1 MPPTPLRESP
11 QVAVVLNDPR
21 GVSNRIRSD
30 AFLRKPGP
38 LRKHNDG
45 EENRMRRVTK
55 RRTGLSASACLLGT
69 ATLLSTSSLWAQ
81 EEAEA
86 PPEAAEAADPAE
98 AAGEDAAPEEEA
110 VESEAEE
117 SAPAAPPAA
126 SGDDSTAED
135 IEALKAQVA
144 ELQAKQ
150 EEAEMN
156 ALLADDNVDVEQETF
171 RVYGFMDMGLQ
182 KNWANEASL
191 ISALFDTNALTF
203 ATGNINLYFDFNPDP
218 DWRGLAEIRFTMAP
232 LGEIESFGGIA
243 GDFERVS
250 TEQYDPHASV
260 INAPMWGG
268 YSVIERAWI
277 EWKRFQQM
285 RVRVGNFFTPFG
297 IWNVD
302 HGSPTLISI
311 AMPQMVQQKF
321 FPLRQTGLQ
330 FLGSTFKGDW
340 ELAYRAWLTNGRT
353 EQNPLDFSDSK
364 AFGGRLFA
372 RKDGGDLR
380 AQFGASYHHGTVE
393 NKVVDIT
400 SAPPIS
406 ETIEFN
412 NDSTWAYTE
421 NIIGVDV
428 SLDIGD
434 TRIRSEGVARSKVYD
449 EGKRQDVGISS
460 PIPGGQEANAWS
472 FASYLLVA
480 HQLPWWG
487 LEPYLYAEVLQQ
499 HWGLPDGLISPSVGL
514 NIRFSPVAQ
523 FKFQA
528 SRGYFF
534 DWLDDPPGE
543 TGINNVT
550 TVVSRLVLAY

>member
-1 MPPTPLRESP
+1 M
-11 QVAVVLNDPR
+11 
-21 GVSNRIRSD
+21 
-30 AFLRKPGP
+30 
-38 LRKHNDG
+38 
-45 EENRMRRVTK
+45 

-86 PPEAAEAADPAE
+86 PPEAVEAEDTEASEEEAPAPEAEAA
-98 AAGEDAAPEEEA
+98 
-110 VESEAEE
+110 ESEAEQD
-117 SAPAAPPAA
+117 APATA
-126 SGDDSTAED
+126 SNDSTSAD

-182 KNWANEASL
+182 KNWANDASL
-191 ISALFDTNALTF
+191 VSALFDTNALTF

-243 GDFERVS
+243 GEFERTS

-330 FLGSTFKGDW
+330 LLGSTFQGDW

-353 EQNPLDFSDSK
+353 EQNPLDFSDNK
-364 AFGGRLFA
+364 AFGGRIFA

-380 AQFGASYHHGTVE
+380 AQFGASYHHGVVE
-393 NKVVDIT
+393 NKQVDIT
-400 SAPPIS
+400 NVPPFS
-406 ETIEFN
+406 DTIEFE
-412 NDSTWAYTE
+412 SGPTWQYTE
-421 NIIGVDV
+421 NIMGVDV

-434 TRIRSEGVARSKVYD
+434 TRIRSEGVARRQVYKD
-449 EGKRQDVGISS
+449 GMRQGLGLSS
-460 PIPGGQEANAWS
+460 PVPGGQTPDSWS
-472 FASYLLVA
+472 FATYVLVA

-487 LEPYLYAEVLQQ
+487 LEPYLYAEILEQ
-499 HWGLPDGLISPSVGL
+499 HWGLPDGLVTPSAGL
-514 NIRFSPVAQ
+514 NVRFSPSAV

-534 DWLDDPPGE
+534 NWLDSPPGDSSL
-543 TGINNVT
+543 NNVT